1 MLHIILSILYT
12 EEVTALNRYLI
23 IPVYLQ
29 FVLAVPAIDT
39 LVTSSH
45 KLQQRKVSV
54 IWSPS

>member
-1 MLHIILSILYT
+1 
-12 EEVTALNRYLI
+12 
-23 IPVYLQ
+23 
-29 FVLAVPAIDT
+29 VPAIDT